1 MSFTCKQCG
10 SAVHYDIEKQ
20 KLKCQNCQALYPLEA
35 YDNDSNL
42 VLNSCSSC
50 GGVIITE
57 GNTLTAAT
65 ICPYCGSPVMVKS
78 AFEGEFKPD
87 AILPFQV
94 TKEKVMDA
102 YREQYE
108 GKLLIP
114 PDFKTE
120 SKVESIQGL
129 YVPFW
134 MHDFQLSGD
143 AILNIPKE
151 GRKKYHYN
159 ASFASVPVDGSEKIE
174 NALMESIEP
183 FDLFHKEKEF
193 HAGYLSGFS
202 SDRYDVDEISGRTDV
217 LSRIKSTIVMLLHV
231 NAGCKDVQLNP
242 EISHDKHKTKLILCP
257 VWIVSTKYKDEKIYQ
272 FVMNGQTG
280 KSAGDFPIDK
290 KMSHTWF
297 GLNLLFWSVITF
309 IIMLLMW

>member
-10 SAVHYDIEKQ
+10 SSVHYDIEKQ
-20 KLKCQNCQALYPLEA
+20 KLKCQNCNALYQLEE
-35 YDNDSNL
+35 YNNDSNL
-42 VLNSCSSC
+42 ALHSCSSC
-50 GGVIITE
+50 GGAIVTE
-57 GNTLTAAT
+57 ENALTAAT
-65 ICPYCGSPVMVKS
+65 ICPYCGSPVMIKS
-78 AFEGEFKPD
+78 AFEREFKPD

-94 TKEKVMDA
+94 TKKQVMDA

-114 PDFKTE
+114 PDFKSE

-143 AILNIPKE
+143 ARLTIPDK
-151 GRKKYHYN
+151 GRRNYHYT
-159 ASFASVPVDGSEKIE
+159 ASFIGVPIDGSEKIE

-202 SDRYDVDEISGRTDV
+202 SDRYDVDEASGRANV
-217 LSRIKSTIVMLLHV
+217 LNRIKSTIKMLFHTNV
-231 NAGCKDVQLNP
+231 GCKDAQLNP
-242 EISHDKHKTKLILCP
+242 EMSYDKHKVKLVLCP
-257 VWIVSTKYKDEKIYQ
+257 VWIVSTKYKDGKIYQ

-280 KSAGDFPIDK
+280 KNAGNFPIDK
-290 KMSHTWF
+290 TMSRIWVSA
-297 GLNLLFWSVITF
+297 NILFWGMITLALALF
-309 IIMLLMW
+309 M